1 MFTVSGGGGL
11 SVHCQLGRGAVF
23 TVSIY
28 LCVLE
33 LLFNILD
40 DSLTVETDECA
51 RDEFGVDGVG
61 SYNLTCDLQQ
71 TPNFCRCE
79 VTNPKVQTFVSIII
93 L

>member
-1 MFTVSGGGGL
+1 M
-11 SVHCQLGRGAVF
+11 F

-40 DSLTVETDECA
+40 DSLTVEADECA
-51 RDEFGVDGVG
+51 RYEFRVDGVC

-71 TPNFCRCE
+71 TPNFCCCE
-79 VTNPKVQTFVSIII
+79 VTNPKVQMFCFNNHSMIRYNHGK
-93 L
+93 